1 MTARNVALLG
11 AMAVLAACT
20 SSNPNRPIDPKEA
33 ASANVRLGTAYL
45 QQGNLPL
52 AKEKLEK
59 AEKQD
64 PRSFE
69 VQYAMAL
76 LSEQLNQPS
85 EAEKHYQSALK
96 LAPNNA
102 GVTNAYAVFLCRNE
116 KIDQALKLFDTTMRD
131 PLYAT
136 PWVSATNAAICL
148 RSDKRNADAVP
159 YLERAIA
166 QRPDYFPA
174 VIELADLQISSG
186 KPDLARKAVDNFLQI
201 GRKSADVLL
210 VGVRAALA
218 QGDRSGSE
226 LYARLLRRDF
236 PDSAQTQAL
245 PQLLQGSA
253 SQQTP

>member
-1 MTARNVALLG
+1 MALL
-11 AMAVLAACT
+11 VLSTALATACV
-20 SSNPNRPIDPKEA
+20 SSNPHRPVDEKEA
-33 ASANVRLGTAYL
+33 AEANVRLGTAYM

-76 LSEQLNQPS
+76 LSEQLQQNS
-85 EAEKHYQSALK
+85 DAERHYQSALK

-102 GVTNAYAVFLCRNE
+102 GVSNAYASFLCRSS
-116 KIDQALKLFDTTMRD
+116 KVDAALKMFDTAMHD
-131 PLYAT
+131 PLYGT
-136 PWVSATNAAICL
+136 PWVASTNAAICL

-174 VIELADLQISSG
+174 VIELADLQISIG
-186 KPDLARKAVDNFLQI
+186 KPDLARKAVDGFLQI

-210 VGVRAALA
+210 LGVRAAMA
-218 QGDRSGSE
+218 QGDRSGTD

-236 PDSAQTQAL
+236 PDSAQTRAL

-253 SQQTP
+253 IQQRP